1 MEMDQ
6 CNLMK
11 HRDGVG
17 ENEYVITLSNLRA
30 QRTFDHFVKSQRR
43 EEKKRCE
50 VKGQALVLC
59 LTYGLNKM
67 WYEFLF
73 IQLNL
78 NTVCQGSTMTH
89 VYVLWANSCE

>member
-1 MEMDQ
+1 MLFIHILLVSMAMEMDQ

-50 VKGQALVLC
+50 VKGL
-59 LTYGLNKM
+59 
-67 WYEFLF
+67 
-73 IQLNL
+73 
-78 NTVCQGSTMTH
+78 
-89 VYVLWANSCE
+89 SCSV